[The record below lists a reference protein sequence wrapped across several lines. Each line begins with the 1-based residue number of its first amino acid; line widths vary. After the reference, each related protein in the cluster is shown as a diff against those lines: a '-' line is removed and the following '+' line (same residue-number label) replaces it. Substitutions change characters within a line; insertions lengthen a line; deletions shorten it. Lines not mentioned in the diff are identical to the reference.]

1 MGTFKMENPGN
12 APVWVNTDNCK
23 ACDICVS
30 VCPSGVLG
38 MRYEKTSTLGAMI
51 SIDHPEACIGCN
63 ECELSC
69 PDFAIYVADPKEYKA
84 AGFSFAKLTDDAKA
98 RQMLVVEN
106 NYMSLDVQGV
116 K

>member
-1 MGTFKMENPGN
+1 MGTAMTENVNN
-12 APVWVNTDNCK
+12 APVWVNTSNCK

-38 MRYEKTSTLGAMI
+38 MKYDHTSTLGAMI
-51 SIDHPEACIGCN
+51 SIDHPESCIGCN

-69 PDFAIYVADPKEYKA
+69 PDFAIYVADKKDYK
-84 AGFSFAKLTDDAKA
+84 FAKLTDEAKA
-98 RQMLVVEN
+98 RQVAIKAN
-106 NYMSLDVQGV
+106 NYMSLDLQGV